1 MDIGEL
7 NNGVTTDLG
16 DPNVEK
22 QPAHMGTFQFDGKA
36 GQCRDLLCILVAL
49 AGYSFSLIALDINPP
64 PRFPTLHC
72 GSP

>member
-22 QPAHMGTFQFDGKA
+22 QPAHKGTFQFDGKVK
-36 GQCRDLLCILVAL
+36 QCRDLLWLRVL
-49 AGYSFSLIALDINPP
+49 AGYSFSLIALDINPSP
-64 PRFPTLHC
+64 KFPTLHC
-72 GSP
+72 GS